1 MSLTIVSPM
10 SFLIKRTA
18 KHIFQTPIS
27 LTLFVVL
34 MSTVMW
40 GYSVIDAADL
50 DFFPSS
56 SLAFLFTYYYNSHIA
71 SSVVKDSL
79 PVADERITKW
89 VNGQT
94 FSFMFAWFLMLV
106 IIDLVLVNRL
116 QLDPNYVYVKNTGT
130 QFLMLSFIFSFI
142 KTANWFVFFD
152 VFNDSR
158 IANAA
163 MLKMGMVM
171 NSQDLGTHFIENQ
184 DNKKHIKQL
193 VWMCLAGNLIN
204 TIIVFWLK
212 PVSYDLLQFIIVLS
226 ICGIVNYF
234 IIVLKTMM
242 VLDALNGG
250 KYQEQTEEQKEHLT
264 QAVPNAV

>member
-10 SFLIKRTA
+10 LFLIKRTA
-18 KHIFQTPIS
+18 KHIFQTPIT

-34 MSTVMW
+34 MATVMW
-40 GYSVIDAADL
+40 GYSVIDAADW

-56 SLAFLFTYYYNSHIA
+56 SLAFLFTYYYNSQIA

-89 VNGQT
+89 VKGQT

-106 IIDLVLVNRL
+106 VIDLVFVNRL

-158 IANAA
+158 IASAA
-163 MLKMGMVM
+163 MLKMGIVM
-171 NSQDLGTHFIENQ
+171 NSQDLGTSFIENK

-193 VWMCLAGNLIN
+193 LRFVAIHYCSIYVRYCKLLYHCIENHDGIGCFEWWTISGANRRAKRTYDTSCARCGLI
-204 TIIVFWLK
+204 IA
-212 PVSYDLLQFIIVLS
+212 QFQ
-226 ICGIVNYF
+226 NF
-234 IIVLKTMM
+234 KN
-242 VLDALNGG
+242 D
-250 KYQEQTEEQKEHLT
+250 
-264 QAVPNAV
+264 